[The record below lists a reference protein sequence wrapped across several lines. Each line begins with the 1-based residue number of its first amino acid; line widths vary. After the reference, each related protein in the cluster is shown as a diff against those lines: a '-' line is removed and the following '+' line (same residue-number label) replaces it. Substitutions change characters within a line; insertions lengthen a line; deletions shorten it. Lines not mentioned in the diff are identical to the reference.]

1 MLSCS
6 KTEHDDMASET
17 QASETRDPRAKDERE
32 RRSDLHSAVQPPKQS
47 GPLLLNDGPELIRDN
62 HC

>member
-17 QASETRDPRAKDERE
+17 RDPRAKDERE
-32 RRSDLHSAVQPPKQS
+32 ARRDAHSATQLSKQNGPP
-47 GPLLLNDGPELIRDN
+47 LFNDGPELIRDN